1 MDNKKDKGVRHQRPP
16 KVKTE
21 DMDMKEIR
29 DLLEKK
35 KYQSKRTPKPIL
47 PALAQS

>member
-16 KVKTE
+16 KVKTNDLE
-21 DMDMKEIR
+21 MKEIR

-35 KYQSKRTPKPIL
+35 KYQTKKTPKPTL
-47 PALAQS
+47 PALSQS